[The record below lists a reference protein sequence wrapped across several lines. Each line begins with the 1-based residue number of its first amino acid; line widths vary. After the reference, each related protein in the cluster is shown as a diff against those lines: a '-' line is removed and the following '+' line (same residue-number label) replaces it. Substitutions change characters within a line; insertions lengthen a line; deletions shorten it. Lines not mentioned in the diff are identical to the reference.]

1 MNAPRARGS
10 RCARRKKA
18 SQIQLGAFSAKR
30 FRRATATIGAML
42 SHRQASAP
50 HAYSRLP
57 PALRAGGGAVM
68 AGCLGGCHYAVLSP
82 AGPVAAGDRMIMLD
96 SLAIMLVIVVP
107 TILATL
113 AVAWWF
119 RARNRKA
126 RFRPQFVY
134 SGRLELIVWS
144 IPALVVFFLGG
155 VAWISAHRLDPAKPL
170 PSRVPPLEVQVVSLD
185 WKWLFIYPN
194 QSVAS
199 VNRLVVPAGVPF
211 HLRLTSASVF
221 NVFFV
226 PRLGSEIYTM
236 YGMTTQLNLEADE
249 PGVYFGLSAH
259 FSGNG
264 FPGMAFD
271 IHAVPPGKFASWV
284 AKARSAGP
292 VLDET
297 SYGSLLRQSEDVKPY
312 TYRAVETGL
321 FDAIERGELPPGSG
335 PSAPRRTA
343 TETKES
349 GRHVG

>member
-1 MNAPRARGS
+1 
-10 RCARRKKA
+10 
-18 SQIQLGAFSAKR
+18 
-30 FRRATATIGAML
+30 
-42 SHRQASAP
+42 
-50 HAYSRLP
+50 
-57 PALRAGGGAVM
+57 M
-68 AGCLGGCHYAVLSP
+68 AGCLSGCHYAVLSP

-107 TILATL
+107 TVIATL
-113 AVAWWF
+113 AVGWWF
-119 RARNRKA
+119 RASNRRA
-126 RFRPQFVY
+126 RYRPAFTY
-134 SGRLELIVWS
+134 SGRLELLTWS
-144 IPALVVFFLGG
+144 IPALVIFFLGG
-155 VAWISAHRLDPAKPL
+155 VAWISAHLLDPARPL

-199 VNRLVVPAGVPF
+199 VNQLVVPAGVPF

-236 YGMTTQLNLEADE
+236 YGMTTQLNLEADR
-249 PGVYFGLSAH
+249 PGAYFGLSAH

-292 VLDET
+292 MLDET
-297 SYGSLLRQSEDVKPY
+297 SYRSLMRQSEDVKPY
-312 TYRAVETGL
+312 TYRAVEPEL
-321 FDAIERGELPPGSG
+321 FDAIVRGELPPGPGSSL
-335 PSAPRRTA
+335 PTPTVRAPKETRRN
-343 TETKES
+343 
-349 GRHVG
+349 VG